1 MRHCGIQRTPFAP
14 VGAAGFIVIVS
25 LLPIPAAGAPPIKDH
40 YRNPALIR
48 EGDAVR
54 GKALFFAEQRTGCS
68 RCHGVDGQGGKAG
81 PDLFAVGDKFGRR
94 EIIESVLSSSATIA
108 VGYSATTVETK
119 SG

>member
-1 MRHCGIQRTPFAP
+1 MIR
-14 VGAAGFIVIVS
+14 AAS
-25 LLPIPAAGAPPIKDH
+25 AQPIKED
-40 YRNPALIR
+40 YRHQAMIR
-48 EGDAVR
+48 EGDAAR
-54 GKALFFAEQRTGCS
+54 GKALFSDEQRTGCS
-68 RCHGVDGQGGKAG
+68 RCPSVDGSASKAG